1 MYMDLCFETSDDLSI
16 LFIRDLFCRLLQTNV
31 SVQKFE
37 NLYIIS
43 CNRNYD
49 ILKKIK
55 RGVYVQLNEYKYIF
69 VTHYTPSKL

>member
-1 MYMDLCFETSDDLSI
+1 MNMELCFESNDHVSI
-16 LFIRDLFCRLLQTNV
+16 PFIRDLFGRLLETHV
-31 SVQKFE
+31 SVRQIE

-49 ILKKIK
+49 VLKKIK
-55 RGVYVQLNEYKYIF
+55 RGVYVQLNEYKYVF